1 MSGDV
6 EAYVGASRGRRDGY
20 APIGDY
26 AAIGDG
32 RTVALV
38 AKDGSIDW
46 LCLPDLDSPGFLA
59 RLLDAERG
67 GYFSLHPVGPFQA
80 TRRYLP
86 GTNVLETTY
95 HTATGAARVIDAL
108 TLPTSGLCP
117 QRELVRSVEGVWG
130 SVELCWAL
138 VPRFGFGARP
148 TSVRR
153 RSGAVVATQ
162 GADAGAL
169 CAWGT
174 GTPVVS
180 GTEATGQFE
189 LTSGRR
195 GVLTLSC
202 AHQEPLVLPRRQDV
216 EVRLEAT
223 IAKWQEWS
231 EGLPATGRWRP
242 AVVRSA
248 LALKLLVHAPSGA
261 IGAAAT
267 TSLPEVI
274 GGGRNWDYR
283 FCWVRDSAFIL
294 SALLR
299 LGCSDEAESFFWWL
313 LQASQ
318 LTHPKLHVL
327 YRLDGGSGTP
337 ERALPLRGYR
347 GSSPVRIGNGAS
359 SQVQLD
365 VYGDLLH
372 AAWVYSSAGK
382 PIDADIG
389 HRLAE
394 MADLVCALWHEP
406 DAGLWEVR
414 SGPRHFTQSK
424 MMCWVALDR
433 ALRLASSGRIPEAGA
448 RRWDAARADVAQFI
462 ESCCW
467 SGTKSSYVRAVGGDD
482 LDAGLLLG
490 VIYGYGE
497 PHGPRMRQTV
507 AAIRR
512 ELGRG
517 PLVYRYSGEDGLG
530 GREGAF
536 LACSFWLVE
545 ALALQGLEREA
556 SDLMAQL
563 VNLGND
569 VGLFS
574 EEVDPEGG
582 ELLGNFPQALTHL
595 ALVNAAL
602 TLEER
607 GRR

>member
-1 MSGDV
+1 M
-6 EAYVGASRGRRDGY
+6 
-20 APIGDY
+20 
-26 AAIGDG
+26 
-32 RTVALV
+32 
-38 AKDGSIDW
+38 
-46 LCLPDLDSPGFLA
+46 
-59 RLLDAERG
+59 DAEHG
-67 GYFSLHPVGPFQA
+67 GYFSLHPVGPFEA

-86 GTNVLETTY
+86 CTNVLEPTY
-95 HTATGAARVIDAL
+95 HTATGVARLIDAL

-117 QRELVRSVEGVWG
+117 QRELVRPVEGVEG
-130 SVELCWAL
+130 SVELRWTL
-138 VPRFGFGARP
+138 VPRFGFGVRP

-153 RSGAVVATQ
+153 WSGAVVAAQ
-162 GADAGAL
+162 GADACAL
-169 CAWGT
+169 CTWEA
-174 GTPVVS
+174 GTPSVNGV
-180 GTEATGQFE
+180 EVTGQFKVVG
-189 LTSGRR
+189 GRR
-195 GVLTLSC
+195 AVVTLSC
-202 AHQEPLVLPRRQDV
+202 AHQEPLVFPSRH
-216 EVRLEAT
+216 EVDARLRAT
-223 IAKWQEWS
+223 VARWQEWS
-231 EGLPATGRWRP
+231 EGLAAAGRWRP

-261 IGAAAT
+261 IAAAAT

-299 LGCSDEAESFFWWL
+299 LGCSQEAESFFWWL

-318 LTHPKLHVL
+318 RTHPKLHVL
-327 YRLDGGSGTP
+327 YRLDGGSHTR
-337 ERALPLRGYR
+337 ERALPLCGYR
-347 GSSPVRIGNGAS
+347 GSSPVRTGNGAAD
-359 SQVQLD
+359 QVQLD

-389 HRLAE
+389 RRLAE
-394 MADLVCALWHEP
+394 MADWVCALWHEA

-414 SGPRHFTQSK
+414 SEPRHFTQSK

-433 ALRLASSGRIPEAGA
+433 ALRLASAGRIPEAGA
-448 RRWDAARADVAQFI
+448 TRWDAARTDVAQFI
-462 ESCCW
+462 ESRCW
-467 SGTKSSYVRAVGGDD
+467 SDTKSSYVRAAGGDD

-490 VIYGYGE
+490 VIYGYGDL
-497 PHGPRMRQTV
+497 HGPRMRQTV

-512 ELGRG
+512 ELTHG
-517 PLVYRYSGEDGLG
+517 PLVYRYSGDDGLD

-545 ALALQGLEREA
+545 ALALQGLRGEA
-556 SDLMAQL
+556 SELMAQL
-563 VNLGND
+563 VDMGND

-574 EEVDPEGG
+574 EEVDPQGG
-582 ELLGNFPQALTHL
+582 ELLGNFPQALSHL

-602 TLEER
+602 TLEQR